1 MIICKSCYFEH
12 KYYTEVFVG
21 SPTVEVIFDSVFLK
35 QKSCLP
41 MKNVCTPVKYFTL
54 TIGEFYVYHQF
65 LWLCWFS
72 SCWTTAHVS
81 LYRHLT
87 CTHHPTPPTNPLF
100 DFAVIF
106 IRFGFL
112 IFFLFF
118 FTELKKK
125 KKKKSPVLS
134 NIVIIIDVYY
144 YYLYYCHSHQHV
156 KLHLY
161 FWIILLELI
170 LASVWALW
178 WS

>member
-100 DFAVIF
+100 DCCHFHQIWIF
-106 IRFGFL
+106 S
-112 IFFLFF
+112 FFLFF

-125 KKKKSPVLS
+125 KKLSPVLS